1 MIAVDWKAIS
11 PFASALF
18 SLGVGLRSTAAG
30 RHRRLRA
37 KVNVVAAYVFY
48 RTGEPLAALASSR
61 TLPIEAEQLE
71 ALLSVVG
78 NFVETS
84 TSSLKG
90 YAATAMVYDNL
101 GIIAVRGRQIIA
113 AVVYEGPVYAA
124 LRKELRKTVQ
134 EFEEH
139 RAAELASFDSASR
152 VAEEAA
158 DELSKLLRG
167 SAEKETPPKRP
178 GPSVRRSGRARE
190 PESR

>member
-1 MIAVDWKAIS
+1 MIAVDWKALS
-11 PFASALF
+11 PFASALWA
-18 SLGVGLRSTAAG
+18 LGIGLRSNAAA
-30 RHRRLRA
+30 RQRRLRA

-61 TLPIEAEQLE
+61 TLPIDAEQLE

-84 TSSLKG
+84 TSSLKS
-90 YAATAMVYDNL
+90 YASTAMVYDNL

-113 AVVYEGPVYAA
+113 AVVYEGPVYGA

-134 EFEEH
+134 EFEER
-139 RAAELASFDSASR
+139 RASELASFDSASR

-167 SAEKETPPKRP
+167 STEKEIPPKRP
-178 GPSVRRSGRARE
+178 RAPLRGSRQSRE
-190 PESR
+190 PGSR

>member
-1 MIAVDWKAIS
+1 MIAVDWKSFAPFLSAIL
-11 PFASALF
+11 AL
-18 SLGVGLRSTAAG
+18 GIGLRSNAAA
-30 RHRRLRA
+30 RQKRLRA

-61 TLPIEAEQLE
+61 TLPIDAEQLE

-90 YAATAMVYDNL
+90 YAATAMVYDTL

-124 LRKELRKTVQ
+124 LRKELRRMVQ
-134 EFEEH
+134 EFEELH
-139 RAAELASFDSASR
+139 AAELGSFDSASR

-167 SAEKETPPKRP
+167 SPQKEPFPKRP
-178 GPSVRRSGRARE
+178 GPPSKGTRGARDSG
-190 PESR
+190 SR

>member
-1 MIAVDWKAIS
+1 MMTVDWKAMA
-11 PFASALF
+11 PFVSAVLA
-18 SLGVGLRSTAAG
+18 LGIGLRSNAAT
-30 RHRRLRA
+30 RQKRLRA

-61 TLPIEAEQLE
+61 TLPIDAEQLE

-90 YAATAMVYDNL
+90 YAATAMVYDTL
-101 GIIAVRGRQIIA
+101 GIVAVRGQQIIA

-124 LRKELRKTVQ
+124 LRKELRRMVQ
-134 EFEEH
+134 DFEER
-139 RAAELASFDSASR
+139 RATELASFDSASR

-167 SAEKETPPKRP
+167 SPEKGPFPKRAEP
-178 GPSVRRSGRARE
+178 PPRGARKARDSD
-190 PESR
+190 SR